1 MSSSFVNCDRNF
13 FKDWP
18 KRPFQYLTGKRD
30 LKNQSF
36 VDDVFKM
43 GKTGPLFVYFL
54 FIFCSLHKTN
64 IAEI

>member
-18 KRPFQYLTGKRD
+18 KRPFQYLTEKRD

-43 GKTGPLFVYFL
+43 GKTGPLLFIFCLFFVYFL
-54 FIFCSLHKTN
+54 FFTQD
-64 IAEI
+64 